1 MRRAIGIGTTAA
13 VLALAAC
20 GGPMRPEELARS
32 VDTLSS
38 TAAEGQLLA
47 RDVARNRT
55 MATFA
60 RAHARELAE
69 VADHEAEK
77 LADATPSD
85 GIGAEQA
92 RAVELAGEIGQALGR
107 IRVSP
112 GDEAVGESAARELGE
127 LAARTTR
134 LSESL

>member
-1 MRRAIGIGTTAA
+1 VGVVAA
-13 VLALAAC
+13 VLALAGC
-20 GGPMRPEELARS
+20 GGPMRADELARS

-47 RDVARNRT
+47 RDVARDRT
-55 MATFA
+55 KATFA
-60 RAHARELAE
+60 RAHARELTE

-77 LADATPSD
+77 LADATPSE

-92 RAVELAGEIGQALGR
+92 RAVELAGKIGEALSE

-112 GDEAVGESAARELGE
+112 GDEGAAEVAARR
-127 LAARTTR
+127 LAALATRTKR
-134 LSESL
+134 LSDSL

>member
-1 MRRAIGIGTTAA
+1 
-13 VLALAAC
+13 
-20 GGPMRPEELARS
+20 MRPEELARS

-55 MATFA
+55 KATFA
-60 RAHARELAE
+60 RVHARELAN

-77 LADATPSD
+77 LADATPSE
-85 GIGAEQA
+85 GVGTEKA
-92 RAVELAGEIGQALGR
+92 RAVGLANEIGQALGR

-112 GDEAVGESAARELGE
+112 GDETAGEIAARQLEK
-127 LAARTTR
+127 LAGRAKR

>member
-1 MRRAIGIGTTAA
+1 MKRAVGIGIAGL
-13 VLALAAC
+13 VMALSAC

-47 RDVARNRT
+47 ADVARNRT
-55 MATFA
+55 KATFA
-60 RAHARELAE
+60 RVHARDLAD

-77 LADATPSD
+77 LADATPRE
-85 GIGAEQA
+85 GIAAEQA
-92 RAVELAGEIGQALGR
+92 RAVDLAEQIGQALGR
-107 IRVSP
+107 IRVFP
-112 GDEAVGESAARELGE
+112 GDERAGEIAARQLRE
-127 LAARTTR
+127 LADRATR